1 MLPGGA
7 APGLG
12 GSSREGPSEGCV
24 RPRSL
29 PPPSLSL
36 LLHSLTFQNSAS
48 PTAIPWMSA
57 NSETS
62 LPQAVGRQ
70 ALFQCPSQAA
80 TWDTREGDLAAP
92 LARGRCPA
100 LWRPA
105 CDQSRLASASR
116 VRQLLQRRGSA
127 SPLVRREREGKR
139 RLTSLPRLY
148 GNAASFRLVAKR
160 DDVR

>member
-70 ALFQCPSQAA
+70 ALFQAPSQAA
-80 TWDTREGDLAAP
+80 AWDTREGDLAAP
-92 LARGRCPA
+92 LDEAAVLHSGVQRVIRA
-100 LWRPA
+100 V
-105 CDQSRLASASR
+105 SRQLPASASCSR
-116 VRQLLQRRGSA
+116 GEARPRPWSAASGRGSA
-127 SPLVRREREGKR
+127 VSRRCLDCTGTRCRFG
-139 RLTSLPRLY
+139 
-148 GNAASFRLVAKR
+148 
-160 DDVR
+160 